1 MLKTSNAKV
10 ISISLYLNMKL
21 LYSLSL
27 FLSVALV
34 CQGQTKGQS
43 NLPISTELTISKA
56 NIFNQNN
63 EILNVFL
70 VANVSAQSVG
80 TGFLLHNGQVI
91 TNEHVVHGGQLNQLL
106 LFSPN
111 GQRYNLNSVIV
122 DTVRDLALLTLTQ
135 AIAGGYELGDESL
148 IPIGNQAYTWGFPL
162 GYNGP
167 SPLLSVGYLA
177 GLNVIQPF
185 PNKRVKHLVVNG
197 AFNPGNSGGPLII
210 NGKVIGVV
218 QSKAAPIT
226 PAIASALDAL
236 LKNKSGFMY
245 TNTDA
250 SGKQTSVSEAQVIGQ
265 ILLYYRE
272 LAQVMIG
279 EAVAVSEVKR
289 FLTEHHVTG
298 Y

>member
-1 MLKTSNAKV
+1 
-10 ISISLYLNMKL
+10 MKL

-27 FLSVALV
+27 LLSLV
-34 CQGQTKGQS
+34 FVCEGQTKGQS
-43 NLPISTELTISKA
+43 NLPVSTELTISKA

-70 VANVSAQSVG
+70 VENLSAQSVG
-80 TGFLLHNGQVI
+80 TGFLLHNGQVV

-111 GQRYNLNSVIV
+111 GQRYNLKNVIV
-122 DTVRDLALLTLTQ
+122 DTVRDLALLTLAQ
-135 AIAGGYELGDESL
+135 AITGGYDLGDENS
-148 IPIGNQAYTWGFPL
+148 ISIGNQAYTWGFPL

-167 SPLLSVGYLA
+167 SPLLSVGYLS
-177 GLNVIQPF
+177 GINVIQPF
-185 PNKRVKHLVVNG
+185 ANKRVKHLVVNG

-236 LKNKSGFMY
+236 LKNQSGMMY

-250 SGKQTSVSEAQVIGQ
+250 LGKQTMVSEAQIIGQ

-279 EAVAVSEVKR
+279 EAVAVSELKG
-289 FLTEHHVTG
+289 FLSEHNISG

>member
-1 MLKTSNAKV
+1 
-10 ISISLYLNMKL
+10 MKKIL
-21 LYSLSL
+21 LLTIGL
-27 FLSVALV
+27 FCLAV
-34 CQGQTKGQS
+34 CKGQTK
-43 NLPISTELTISKA
+43 NEATLPVSTQMTISKA

-70 VANVSAQSVG
+70 IANLTNQSVG
-80 TGFLLHNGQVI
+80 TGFLLHNGQII
-91 TNEHVVHGGQLNQLL
+91 TNEHVVRNGILSQIA

-111 GQRYNLNSVIV
+111 GQRYGLIQIAV
-122 DTVRDLALLTLTQ
+122 DTVRDLAILTPSRKIL
-135 AIAGGYELGDESL
+135 GGFDLGDDSAVS
-148 IPIGNQAYTWGFPL
+148 IGNQTYTWGFPL

-177 GLNVIQPF
+177 GINTIQPY
-185 PNKRVKHLVVNG
+185 PNKTVKHLVVNG
-197 AFNPGNSGGPLII
+197 AFNPGNSGGPLIV

-226 PAIASALDAL
+226 PVIASALKAL
-236 LKNKSGFMY
+236 LDNKSGMMY

-250 SGKQTSVSEAQVIGQ
+250 TGKQTSVSEAQVIGQ

-279 EAVAVSEVKR
+279 EAVTVSELKN
-289 FLTEHHVTG
+289 FLNQNNIKG